1 VVDDPLVLDPSSAD
15 PIQVRACD
23 AWLEVQHAFAY
34 APELA
39 VEILSEASE
48 PGEVLARAGLLPTC
62 SASRLEAD
70 RRALARVGAR
80 LVAWPSRQY
89 PELLRP
95 LADPPPVLAVRGCI
109 EALSEP
115 AVAIVGA
122 RAATHEGRDT
132 ARALAFSL
140 AQLGL
145 VVVSGLARGIDAAAH
160 RGALEAGGRTVA
172 VQARGLDGVYPA
184 EHARLAEAIAGRG
197 AVVAELPVGAQPRPA
212 HFPLRN
218 RLISG
223 LSLATVVVEA
233 RLRSGSLVT
242 AQHALAQGR
251 EVLAVPGALRAP
263 TSAGPNGLLRD
274 GARAL
279 LDTEDVLRALPP
291 QVLATL
297 EARAAARSES
307 ADEAQSSP
315 GAAEDAG
322 ARITGEGRSAAGLS
336 AASVPLD
343 APGRALLDCLDRGPL
358 DRDRLARAL
367 DWSPAETAA
376 RLLMLELDGRV
387 REERDGRWRRVHPAP
402 FSFGG
407 AKTRAQRG

>member
-1 VVDDPLVLDPSSAD
+1 MGDDPLVLDPSSAD
-15 PIQVRACD
+15 PIRMRACD

-34 APELA
+34 APERA
-39 VEILSEASE
+39 AEILSEVSDPVE
-48 PGEVLARAGLLPTC
+48 LLARAGLLRTC
-62 SASRLEAD
+62 SAARLEAD

-80 LVAWPSRQY
+80 LVAWPSRHY

-95 LADPPPVLAVRGCI
+95 LVDPPPVLAVRGSV
-109 EALSEP
+109 ETLSAP
-115 AVAIVGA
+115 SVAIVGA
-122 RAATHEGRDT
+122 RAATHDGRDT

-140 AQLGL
+140 AQLGI

-184 EHARLAEAIAGRG
+184 EHVRLAEAIAEQG
-197 AVVAELPVGAQPRPA
+197 AVVAELPVGAEPRPA

-242 AQHALAQGR
+242 AHHALAQGR

-279 LDTEDVLRALPP
+279 VDTEDVLRALPAH
-291 QVLATL
+291 VLSVL
-297 EARAAARSES
+297 EARATAGP
-307 ADEAQSSP
+307 ADAHDASDPST
-315 GAAEDAG
+315 AAG
-322 ARITGEGRSAAGLS
+322 APRDERSAGGGSS
-336 AASVPLD
+336 AVCAPLD
-343 APGRALLDCLDRGPL
+343 APGRALLERLDRGPL
-358 DRDRLARAL
+358 DRDGLARAL
-367 DWSPAETAA
+367 EWSPAETAA

-387 REERDGRWRRVHPAP
+387 REDRDGRWRRLHPAS
-402 FSFGG
+402 FSAGG
-407 AKTRAQRG
+407 ERGRARRG